1 MSGKMSS
8 PRVFVLGTVV
18 GLVAASATN
27 AALYVSMHFVRYPSG
42 LNLLLPL
49 VFAPLV
55 VGTFVFVM
63 GVILAAVW
71 RL

>member
-1 MSGKMSS
+1 MSSKMSS

-27 AALYVSMHFVRYPSG
+27 AALYVSMLYVRYPSG

-49 VFAPLV
+49 VFAPLIV
-55 VGTFVFVM
+55 ATFVSVL
-63 GVILAAVW
+63 GVILAVVW